1 MIFDAMTI
9 GEIFNLPQI
18 RPLQGQMISSA
29 QPFFSPE
36 DLTLTLSEF
45 QKNKQPTWNAEDM
58 TYGLSR
64 LVTLADRGVETGH
77 PAGNILYLPADERKT
92 DTYAVLLSGGAY
104 GAVCTMVESLPVAA
118 RLNELGMD
126 CWCLNYRTATQQ
138 SFVGGLLPA
147 PLEDLA
153 QALREIGCPERP
165 YVVGGFS
172 AGGHVAA
179 LWGTAHLGAR
189 HYGLPQP
196 KALLLAYPLLTMN
209 NLPDSPIKKYMCS
222 GMFGATYTQE
232 DIDKY
237 DVNLHLDE
245 NYPKSFLVRCQDDT
259 TVPAKDGDDFLARL
273 TRFGISHQEKRGKI
287 GGHGFGLGSATDVPN
302 WVEKAFAFTE
312 GAV

>member
-1 MIFDAMTI
+1 MILPTMTI

-18 RPLQGQMISSA
+18 RPLQGQMISAA

-36 DLTLTLSEF
+36 DLTLTLSEY
-45 QKNKQPTWNAEDM
+45 QAQKQPTWNAADM
-58 TYGLSR
+58 AYGLNR
-64 LVTLADRGVETGH
+64 LVTLVDRGVEVGH
-77 PAGNILYLPADERKT
+77 PAGNLLYLPADERKT

-104 GAVCTMVESLPVAA
+104 GAVCTMAESLPVAA
-118 RLNELGMD
+118 SLNELGMD

-138 SFVGGLLPA
+138 SFYKGLLPE

-153 QALREIGCPERP
+153 HAIRDIGLPHRP

-189 HYGLPQP
+189 HYDLPQP

-209 NLPDSPIKKYMCS
+209 NLPDRPMKKYMCT
-222 GMFGATYTQE
+222 GMFGAAYTQE
-232 DIDKY
+232 DIDNY

-259 TVPAKDGDDFLARL
+259 TISSKDGDDFLAGL
-273 TRFGISHQEKRGKI
+273 KAAHAEALGKT
-287 GGHGFGLGSATDVPN
+287 GGHGFGLGSATDVAG
-302 WVEKAFAFTE
+302 WAEKAFAFTE
-312 GAV
+312 GTI